1 MLRPR
6 ILIVYGSSY
15 GQTAKIAA
23 SMSGQL
29 QASGAAVTLARADR
43 LPRGLAPEDFDAVVV
58 GGSVVLGHHQE
69 GVEHFACLHRATLN
83 AMPSAFFSVSGAAGS
98 ADAAGQATARRYV
111 DDFVRQTG
119 WRPRLT
125 APVAGAMA
133 YTRYRPLLR
142 WMMKR
147 LSARAGRPTDTSR
160 DHELT
165 DWSQVRRFVAAVAAM
180 VPRPGQARLPVTV

>member
-23 SMSGQL
+23 SMSSQL
-29 QASGAAVTLARADR
+29 QDSGAAVTLARADV
-43 LPRGLAPEDFDAVVV
+43 LPRAIAPEDFDAVVV
-58 GGSVVLGHHQE
+58 GGSVVLGHHQAC
-69 GVEHFACLHRATLN
+69 VEHFVCMHRATLA
-83 AMPSAFFSVSGAAGS
+83 AMPSAFFSVSGAAAS
-98 ADAAGQATARRYV
+98 ADAAGRAKARRYV
-111 DDFVRQTG
+111 DDFARQTG

-125 APVAGAMA
+125 APIAGAMA

-180 VPRPGQARLPVTV
+180 VPRPAQARVPVTV